1 MVIKLSVDGA
11 TTVAEIQEF
20 DQALIQG
27 YLENLGVSV
36 VERMLDLYIQQSAI
50 YLQEIEQAIATESQ
64 DDWQERC
71 HKMKGAAAS
80 VGLMN
85 IHAFMAD
92 IEKSTLPWAEKDQLI
107 EQVSELNVEAIE
119 RFKVWLAKVS

>member
-119 RFKVWLAKVS
+119 RFKTWLAKVS

>member
-1 MVIKLSVDGA
+1 VVIKLSVDGA

-64 DDWQERC
+64 DDWQER
-71 HKMKGAAAS
+71 
-80 VGLMN
+80 
-85 IHAFMAD
+85 
-92 IEKSTLPWAEKDQLI
+92 
-107 EQVSELNVEAIE
+107 
-119 RFKVWLAKVS
+119 

>member
-1 MVIKLSVDGA
+1 M
-11 TTVAEIQEF
+11 AEIQEF

-27 YLENLGVSV
+27 YIENLGVSV
-36 VERMLDLYIQQSAI
+36 VERMLELYIQQSAI
-50 YLQEIEQAIATESQ
+50 YLQEIEQAIKTESQ

-85 IHAFMAD
+85 IHALMAD
-92 IEKSTLPWAEKDQLI
+92 IEKSTLPWVEKAQLI
-107 EQVSELNVEAIE
+107 VRVSSLNSQAIGS
-119 RFKVWLAKVS
+119 FKEWLAGIS

>member
-1 MVIKLSVDGA
+1 M
-11 TTVAEIQEF
+11 AEIQEF

-64 DDWQERC
+64 DDWQESC

-80 VGLMN
+80 FGLMN

-107 EQVSELNVEAIE
+107 EQASELNVEAIE
-119 RFKVWLAKVS
+119 SFKAWLAKVS